1 MALAPNAASRVRAR
15 YTHFEMAN
23 HLTHETGLCPDGQL
37 SGTKGSR
44 YVLASAEESWHRIQ
58 ALCVR
63 VQDLEFALERSHSL
77 VVPDKHP
84 LLNAELLKI
93 GQDPRAVKP
102 EANASTSKA
111 TEEVPISNFGTM
123 KISKAGSYRWLG
135 VSIYPLAVAS
145 GCDLRC
151 CSDNG
156 SACDD
161 ARCVSGLFEP
171 CLRTHQLGFR
181 TASRKMT

>member
-1 MALAPNAASRVRAR
+1 MPFEDRSLVALAQSAASRVRTR
-15 YTHFEMAN
+15 YTHFEIAN
-23 HLTHETGLCPDGQL
+23 HLTRDTGLCPDGQL

-77 VVPDKHP
+77 AAHDKHP
-84 LLNAELLKI
+84 LLDAELLKI

-102 EANASTSKA
+102 ESNASTSKA
-111 TEEVPISNFGTM
+111 TEDVPISNFGTM

-135 VSIYPLAVAS
+135 VSVSSSAVAS
-145 GCDLRC
+145 G
-151 CSDNG
+151 
-156 SACDD
+156 
-161 ARCVSGLFEP
+161 
-171 CLRTHQLGFR
+171 
-181 TASRKMT
+181 